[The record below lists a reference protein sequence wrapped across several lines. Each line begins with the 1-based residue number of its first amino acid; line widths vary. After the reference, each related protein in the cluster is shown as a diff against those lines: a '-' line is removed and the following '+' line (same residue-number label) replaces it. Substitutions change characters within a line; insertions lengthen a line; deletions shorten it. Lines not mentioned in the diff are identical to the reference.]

1 MATIKT
7 RREPTGSGD
16 EPVSLSFGEL
26 GVNTAD
32 GKLWVGNST
41 ETPVLLATK
50 GGALIDVVQNGH
62 GFQVL
67 DCVYFDGS
75 SWQKAKADAADTV
88 ALGVVVSVTDVN
100 NFAYSF
106 SGRFEVPANGLNDDE
121 WYYLSDSTAGALTT
135 EEPNTISQPIVYSEA
150 GDFISIYPYRPSTV
164 EDLEAIVPLG
174 TEEGQLLKWDE
185 TGQVWQP
192 TQEITVDSLT
202 VENTITVD
210 GEELLNNLVAG
221 DNITFTGNEI
231 SAADTVYTAGNG
243 LELVGSEF
251 RMTGSYTGT
260 FTATGNI
267 TAFSDARLKSDV
279 KTIDPLK
286 ALDFRGVTY
295 KYWDGNVDSGVIAQ
309 EVEQV
314 APELVHS
321 ENEYKSVNYF
331 GLIGY
336 LIETVKH
343 LHKEVEE
350 LKNDAA

>member
-1 MATIKT
+1 M
-7 RREPTGSGD
+7 
-16 EPVSLSFGEL
+16 
-26 GVNTAD
+26 
-32 GKLWVGNST
+32 
-41 ETPVLLATK
+41 
-50 GGALIDVVQNGH
+50 
-62 GFQVL
+62 
-67 DCVYFDGS
+67 
-75 SWQKAKADAADTV
+75 
-88 ALGVVVSVTDVN
+88 
-100 NFAYSF
+100 
-106 SGRFEVPANGLNDDE
+106 
-121 WYYLSDSTAGALTT
+121 
-135 EEPNTISQPIVYSEA
+135 YSET

-243 LELVGSEF
+243 LELVGGEF

-295 KYWDGNVDSGVIAQ
+295 KYWDGNTDSGVIAQ